1 MTQIAIKAAEKINK
15 RHGKN
20 FCGVLHFATIKPLD
34 LHFIKKW
41 FPIVKKIITI
51 EENVLAGGFG
61 SLILEETNKLFPKI
75 GGKIQRI
82 GLEDEFIKHYGTQE
96 ELLLK
101 KKLNEENIIKKYFR
115 FK

>member
-1 MTQIAIKAAEKINK
+1 MVSNS
-15 RHGKN
+15 
-20 FCGVLHFATIKPLD
+20 
-34 LHFIKKW
+34 
-41 FPIVKKIITI
+41 KKIITI

-61 SLILEETNKLFPKI
+61 SLILERTNKLFPKI

-101 KKLNEENIIKKYFR
+101 YKLNEENIIKKLLDLNNG
-115 FK
+115 KLP